1 MYGLVWGQ
9 KRECWG
15 DCILFHTQSFTSG
28 SRAVQKSLWE
38 FTQGNVN
45 PNTLRENYIL
55 LLE

>member
-9 KRECWG
+9 KRDYWG
-15 DCILFHTQSFTSG
+15 DCILFHSQSITSG
-28 SRAVQKSLWE
+28 FRAVQKSLWE
-38 FTQGNVN
+38 FTQETVT